1 MKSIELNQDQT
12 SELLDRIG
20 ATPDKTI
27 DRLVKYLALNPEST
41 SDVVRANTGIQNI
54 SNIARNANA
63 KLWPIGYYIVC
74 QRPLVPIT
82 SNKYQWS
89 LIEVQAPTWKT
100 VDQAL
105 SSQAANDPVF
115 KRDVS
120 DVETRR

>member
-20 ATPDKTI
+20 AKPDKTI

-82 SNKYQWS
+82 SNKYRWS

-115 KRDVS
+115 KKDVP
-120 DVETRR
+120 DVGTS